1 MPPSYAHI
9 FNEKI
14 EHKAVAA
21 VAGNDGEIHRQKG
34 KQVSPLLCYASV
46 VLLLLDVCDDS
57 IWPFLSLNCKKN
69 ESPYHHGLCWPSWL
83 RNPGVNCWPNIDY
96 RMRNVYI
103 QLGGYWRWPIGE
115 EPTIEK

>member
-57 IWPFLSLNCKKN
+57 IWPFLSLNCKKKRVSLSSRLMLAVLV
-69 ESPYHHGLCWPSWL
+69 EK
-83 RNPGVNCWPNIDY
+83 PGCELLAKY
-96 RMRNVYI
+96 
-103 QLGGYWRWPIGE
+103 
-115 EPTIEK
+115 